1 MEFVDGQVSGEEQAQ
16 VPAAHYFEFGPA
28 DVYQYINAIVVVVQ
42 LLQKDGHHIG
52 RAAGYMTKKGR
63 KALLER
69 AL

>member
-28 DVYQYINAIVVVVQ
+28 DAFQFINAIVVVVK

-52 RAAGYMTKKGR
+52 RAA
-63 KALLER
+63 
-69 AL
+69 